1 MREMSFSSEVKQE
14 MIKNLP
20 KKECCKSAMLCGS
33 LLQSRYFTPQK
44 IEYVTEREY
53 MAKHMKDLFGQV
65 FSQIDTCLVTK
76 KNLKGNTSYCLGIYE
91 EQDVN
96 EICNK
101 LHILPGKICD
111 TQALFC
117 CVDCAKS
124 FLSGVFTAYGQ
135 IADPQ
140 KEYHLSMYFGNVAMA
155 DTVQQI
161 AAENGIELKRQKKD
175 QSITLYLKDSEV
187 ISDFLTLCRAG
198 SHAMDLMNTKIY
210 KEVRNYAN
218 RSANC
223 DIANQSKAKNAA
235 DLQIAAIDYIFSV
248 CGYNYLGEDLQQVA
262 LLRKM
267 NPDATLA
274 ELAQFSNLGLSKS
287 GIHHRLKKIEAIA
300 AKIKEDNQNET
311 E

>member
-1 MREMSFSSEVKQE
+1 MSFSSEVKQE

-20 KKECCKSAMLCGS
+20 KKDCCKASMLCGS
-33 LLQSRYFTPQK
+33 LLQSRHFSDAK

-53 MAKHMKDLFGQV
+53 MVKHMKELFGQV
-65 FSQIDTCLVTK
+65 FLHISTYLVTR
-76 KNLKGNTSYCLGIYE
+76 KNQRGNTSYCLGVYDPD
-91 EQDVN
+91 DVAQVRRRL
-96 EICNK
+96 C
-101 LHILPGKICD
+101 ILPDKTCD
-111 TQALFC
+111 TAALFAC
-117 CVDCAKS
+117 PDCARS

-140 KEYHLSMYFGNVAMA
+140 KEYHLSMYFGNPQLAHS
-155 DTVQQI
+155 VQQI
-161 AAENGIELKRQKKD
+161 AAQNGLELKRVSKE
-175 QSITLYLKDSEV
+175 QSVTLYLKDSEA

-198 SHAMDLMNTKIY
+198 NHAMEVMNTKIY

-223 DIANQSKAKNAA
+223 DIANQSKAKSAA
-235 DLQIAAIDYIFSV
+235 DVQIAAIDTIFSTL
-248 CGYNYLGEDLQQVA
+248 GYDYLGEDLQQVA

-300 AKIKEDNQNET
+300 AKIKEDREHET